1 MSTSM
6 KDASSTHPLLTYCQS
21 KPDLFYQIKRDL
33 YHQRMLPRELYLS
46 LCLSLL
52 LELNDIISHSI
63 HSHHSDHL
71 TIFFFVLF
79 SHPSLFSPS
88 RTHYRLSRIEI
99 LQGMANRFVH
109 STFYLYF
116 YASMAVASLL
126 TVFLSLFQDCPG
138 SLFYGLELGI
148 NLVLIAEVGVRMG
161 AFGKVSS

>member
-1 MSTSM
+1 M
-6 KDASSTHPLLTYCQS
+6 ASARLT
-21 KPDLFYQIKRDL
+21 
-33 YHQRMLPRELYLS
+33 
-46 LCLSLL
+46 
-52 LELNDIISHSI
+52 I
-63 HSHHSDHL
+63 HSRSFCSSKHSS
-71 TIFFFVLF
+71 FFVLF
-79 SHPSLFSPS
+79 SHRSLSLFSPS

-161 AFGKVSS
+161 AFGKVSSLRRTRRRYQGILIPIDFFHYGLMFLLDSVSFFFLLSSLSNSGNLLSTL